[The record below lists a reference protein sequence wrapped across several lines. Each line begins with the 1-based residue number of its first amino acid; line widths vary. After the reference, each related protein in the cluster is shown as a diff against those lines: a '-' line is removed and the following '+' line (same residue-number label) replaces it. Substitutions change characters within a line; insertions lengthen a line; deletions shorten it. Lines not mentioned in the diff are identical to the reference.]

1 MDYFGIH
8 QGSCTESIGWTQA
21 SVTRKEP
28 PVKYINN
35 QKEPIEQTS
44 VHAVMTIT
52 QEILKP
58 IRTTER
64 SLNSV
69 SQKDFFHSEE
79 GEIGA
84 RDRAGATARARVNRK
99 FHFAF
104 VRFTNI
110 FRVFRAQKYLNFS

>member
-1 MDYFGIH
+1 
-8 QGSCTESIGWTQA
+8 
-21 SVTRKEP
+21 
-28 PVKYINN
+28 
-35 QKEPIEQTS
+35 
-44 VHAVMTIT
+44 MTIT

-69 SQKDFFHSEE
+69 SQKDFEE
-79 GEIGA
+79 GEIGV